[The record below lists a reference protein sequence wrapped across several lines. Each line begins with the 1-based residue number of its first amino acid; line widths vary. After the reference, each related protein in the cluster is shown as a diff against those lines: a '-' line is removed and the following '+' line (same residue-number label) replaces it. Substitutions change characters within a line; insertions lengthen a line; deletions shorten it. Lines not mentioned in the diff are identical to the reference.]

1 MRPDAPLSR
10 NNGQRDFLK
19 SLYQYI
25 LQHGP
30 VWSQRLRATQ
40 DHLSH
45 SPAQVSL

>member
-30 VWSQRLRATQ
+30 VWSQHLRATQ

-45 SPAQVSL
+45 SPVQVSL